1 MWPTRTE
8 MVVLPLVLAIAFGW
22 EDQRDNAKATDK
34 NGATNIYK
42 GCTTIAH
49 HYKPGCL
56 SFSRLLFHTFH
67 DFPASSGIPFTARCL
82 RLFQHLF
89 CRDRDGSGQQL
100 CCFAGIHL
108 GSRNT
113 SEQHQRARG
122 CTWRWSRWS
131 RWSMVMVSDGKAWKT
146 CPANPCKYKLQAF
159 KGHIWYWRVDFLAWG
174 ILTHTLV
181 REWLERTHSL
191 FGMPWNA
198 KPIVDWDDWGTA
210 SEIHPCVRK
219 CNCYQLLM

>member
-1 MWPTRTE
+1 MLKRPTKME
-8 MVVLPLVLAIAFGW
+8 
-22 EDQRDNAKATDK
+22 QQN
-34 NGATNIYK
+34 ATNIYK
-42 GCTTIAH
+42 GCTTIAR

-67 DFPASSGIPFTARCL
+67 DFPVSSGIPFTARCL

-89 CRDRDGSGQQL
+89 CRDRDSSGQQL

-122 CTWRWSRWS
+122 CTWRWNRWS

-146 CPANPCKYKLQAF
+146 CPANPASTNYRHLRAIF
-159 KGHIWYWRVDFLAWG
+159 GTEGSIFWHEEFWPIPL
-174 ILTHTLV
+174 
-181 REWLERTHSL
+181 LEN
-191 FGMPWNA
+191 G
-198 KPIVDWDDWGTA
+198 
-210 SEIHPCVRK
+210 
-219 CNCYQLLM
+219 